1 MRNRFGKLGFIAL
14 GLVLAL
20 ALCGIGYAHWSET
33 LNIEGTVITGEW
45 HCGCSHGFWKTHPDE
60 WEATAYDPGASFNS
74 TFECD
79 AFDPDIT
86 LLAALKLQGE
96 GGGLN
101 ALAREAVAAVLNAA
115 HPEEDYPLTP
125 EEVLTKVQ
133 AAVDSDEYEATKDEL
148 EAHNNDEF
156 GGCPLGD

>member
-1 MRNRFGKLGFIAL
+1 MMKKRFGKLGFIAL

-20 ALCGIGYAHWSET
+20 ALCGIGYAHWGDT

-74 TFECD
+74 TFERE
-79 AFDPDIT
+79 AFDPDRT
-86 LLAALKLQGE
+86 LLDALELE

-115 HPEEDYPLTP
+115 HPEVDYPLMP
-125 EEVLTKVQ
+125 EEVIVKVQ
-133 AAVDSDEYEATKDEL
+133 WAIDNTDYEATKDEL
-148 EAHNNDEF
+148 GGYNNDI